1 MKFAKSKGTPLTA
14 DGRRW
19 IEVKPPRPQ
28 PPARCRTPVLSD
40 EAVGSPPLRIDLISR
55 TSLPF
60 LFNYVCPVF
69 TYISQMDNRRSEQDR
84 TWIFEAIPAVDR
96 VYFDINFK
104 G

>member
-1 MKFAKSKGTPLTA
+1 MKFVKSEGTPLTA
-14 DGRRW
+14 DGLRW
-19 IEVKPPRPQ
+19 MEAE
-28 PPARCRTPVLSD
+28 PPARRRAPIFSD
-40 EAVGSPPLRIDLISR
+40 GAVRSPPLRIDLIAR
-55 TSLPF
+55 TRLPF

-84 TWIFEAIPAVDR
+84 TWIFEAIPAVVR

>member
-1 MKFAKSKGTPLTA
+1 MDRSQAPPSPT
-14 DGRRW
+14 RW
-19 IEVKPPRPQ
+19 
-28 PPARCRTPVLSD
+28 RTPILSD
-40 EAVGSPPLRIDLISR
+40 EAMRLTPLRIDLISR

-84 TWIFEAIPAVDR
+84 TWMLEAVPAVVR
-96 VYFDINFK
+96 VYFDINFN

>member
-1 MKFAKSKGTPLTA
+1 MDRSQA
-14 DGRRW
+14 
-19 IEVKPPRPQ
+19 PPS
-28 PPARCRTPVLSD
+28 PARWRTPQLSD
-40 EAVGSPPLRIDLISR
+40 GAVGSPPLRIDLISR

-84 TWIFEAIPAVDR
+84 TWIFEAIPAVVR

>member
-1 MKFAKSKGTPLTA
+1 M
-14 DGRRW
+14 DGSRA
-19 IEVKPPRPQ
+19 PPRIGAPIF
-28 PPARCRTPVLSD
+28 SD
-40 EAVGSPPLRIDLISR
+40 GSVRSPPFRIDLIAR
-55 TSLPF
+55 TRLPF

-84 TWIFEAIPAVDR
+84 TWIFEAILAVVH

>member
-1 MKFAKSKGTPLTA
+1 MTYKVCEERRNPINCRWTVIDRSRATPAPHTN
-14 DGRRW
+14 
-19 IEVKPPRPQ
+19 
-28 PPARCRTPVLSD
+28 LSD
-40 EAVGSPPLRIDLISR
+40 GAVSSPPLRIDLISR

-84 TWIFEAIPAVDR
+84 TWIFEAIPAVVR
-96 VYFDINFK
+96 VFFDINFK